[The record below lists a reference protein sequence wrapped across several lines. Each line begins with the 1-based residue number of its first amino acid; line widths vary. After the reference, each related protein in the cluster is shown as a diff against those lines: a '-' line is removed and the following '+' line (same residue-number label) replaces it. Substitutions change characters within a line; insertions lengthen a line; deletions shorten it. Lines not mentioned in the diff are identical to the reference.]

1 MDGNNIRT
9 PADGQS
15 EGRPASAT
23 RGTAPPGDGRSR
35 WYGSGVARRAAQQS
49 GHRRG
54 RGRGPRL
61 DGRLP
66 RCKRR
71 ERRGAGDQPRA
82 RRQPGVHPVE
92 PHGVPPHGYGPSA
105 GGGSARR
112 PVRTP
117 PGARRRTPRHARRV
131 RGVRRRAVFRG
142 PHHRTRRPGCWRGP
156 RRSEQPRPAQRDAP
170 HGGPGARHRRLGGTG
185 VARHAGRA
193 VRRRLAGRP
202 RLLARDLP
210 PQRPA
215 APGRDPGAPA
225 GPGERRHR
233 GPAVARRGG
242 CRPRRRRP
250 GRSDRRV
257 DRGRQA
263 RLDEPQ
269 GARRT
274 GRGSGVPHRAGADRA
289 PSPHSDA
296 EAVAVRVASVLRD
309 QCRDRPALRS
319 PVRGDLP
326 AHPAMR
332 AHPGVHGRAGGRR
345 AYPVLRD
352 LHRAFPCQWGRAGA
366 GRPAPAHDRRHGHLR
381 RGLPVARPGPLREL
395 CRGDPARCG
404 PLGCR
409 AGLGGDPADCRR
421 AGPRS
426 ATPTSARPPPST
438 TSPPVWAEPS

>member
-23 RGTAPPGDGRSR
+23 VGPPRPATAGAAGTGQGSPVALRSR
-35 WYGSGVARRAAQQS
+35 AGIAVVAAAALAS
-49 GHRRG
+49 MAG
-54 RGRGPRL
+54 
-61 DGRLP
+61 LP

-131 RGVRRRAVFRG
+131 RGVRRRAVFRR
-142 PHHRTRRPGCWRGP
+142 PHRRTRRPGCWRGP

-215 APGRDPGAPA
+215 PPGRILALLPVPESGATGA
-225 GPGERRHR
+225 
-233 GPAVARRGG
+233 G
-242 CRPRRRRP
+242 CR
-250 GRSDRRV
+250 S
-257 DRGRQA
+257 
-263 RLDEPQ
+263 
-269 GARRT
+269 T
-274 GRGSGVPHRAGADRA
+274 GWVP
-289 PSPHSDA
+289 PSPS
-296 EAVAVRVASVLRD
+296 
-309 QCRDRPALRS
+309 
-319 PVRGDLP
+319 
-326 AHPAMR
+326 
-332 AHPGVHGRAGGRR
+332 
-345 AYPVLRD
+345 
-352 LHRAFPCQWGRAGA
+352 
-366 GRPAPAHDRRHGHLR
+366 
-381 RGLPVARPGPLREL
+381 
-395 CRGDPARCG
+395 
-404 PLGCR
+404 
-409 AGLGGDPADCRR
+409 
-421 AGPRS
+421 S
-426 ATPTSARPPPST
+426 AWP
-438 TSPPVWAEPS
+438 E